1 MHLIT
6 LGITNV
12 DGISAMFLLEKCLVK
27 VEEGGKDIVTT
38 TPGG

>member
-12 DGISAMFLLEKCLVK
+12 DGISAMYHLENLLVK
-27 VEEGGKDIVTT
+27 VEEGGKDIVTII
-38 TPGG
+38 PGG